1 MSDIGFSEFDFNALF
16 LSRHLIGVSACRAFF
31 SPTNLIIVQNQNSK
45 MYKTKSFFATA
56 VIAALALI
64 IGISSCKKNH
74 GNNHDMLNIDYPAA
88 YIVNGSSNNI
98 SVIKLSDN
106 TVTETIDLNGATYPH
121 HIYLNPA
128 KTKLAVAITSTD
140 LSGGHGGH
148 GGTPTGL
155 KVQIIDAVTGMIDKE
170 VALNKM
176 PHNAIFNPSGTEL
189 WMGQSDSA
197 QSQVLVYKT
206 SDWTLQNTINVG
218 AGLSEVTFSSDGSM
232 AFACNTDDG
241 TVSLIDAKNK
251 TMHATLT
258 VGQAPVGAWKASN
271 GKMYVDNETSQTISE
286 ITVSS
291 MSVTATINLGFKP
304 GYAAY
309 NSSNGEL
316 WVSDATN
323 GRIAYYTFDGSTW
336 NFQNNITT
344 GADAHAIAF
353 IADGSKAYVTNQGA
367 NTVSVID
374 VATHA
379 VTKTI
384 TAGTKPNGIAIKQ

>member
-1 MSDIGFSEFDFNALF
+1 MKI
-16 LSRHLIGVSACRAFF
+16 
-31 SPTNLIIVQNQNSK
+31 SK
-45 MYKTKSFFATA
+45 SIFATA
-56 VIAALALI
+56 AIAALALTVS
-64 IGISSCKKNH
+64 ISSCMKDH
-74 GNNHDMLNIDYPAA
+74 GDDHDMLNIDYPAA

-98 SVIKLSDN
+98 SVVKLSDN
-106 TVTETIDLNGATYPH
+106 TVTETISLNGATYPH
-121 HIYLNPA
+121 HIYLNLGN
-128 KTKLAVAITSTD
+128 TKLALAITSTD

-148 GGTPTGL
+148 SGTLTGL

-170 VALNKM
+170 IALNKM

-189 WMGQSDSA
+189 WIGQTDTI
-197 QSQVLVYKT
+197 QSQVLVYNT
-206 SDWTLQNTINVG
+206 SDWTLKNTINVG
-218 AGLSEVTFSSDGSM
+218 AGLSEVTFSSDGTM
-232 AFACNTDDG
+232 AFACNTMDG
-241 TVSLIDAKNK
+241 TVTLIDANNK
-251 TMHATLT
+251 MIHETLT
-258 VGQAPVGAWKASN
+258 VGQDPVGAWMASN

-323 GRIAYYTFDGSTW
+323 GKVEYYTFMSGSW
-336 NFQNNITT
+336 GSVGSIAT

-353 IADGSKAYVTNQGA
+353 TSNGSTAYVTNQGA

-384 TAGTKPNGIAIKQ
+384 SVGTKPNGIALKQ

>member
-1 MSDIGFSEFDFNALF
+1 LCFYQPDIFS
-16 LSRHLIGVSACRAFF
+16 HY
-31 SPTNLIIVQNQNSK
+31 SK
-45 MYKTKSFFATA
+45 SKTVKMKITKSIFATA
-56 VIAALALI
+56 AIAALALI
-64 IGISSCKKNH
+64 VSISSCKKEH
-74 GNNHDMLNIDYPAA
+74 DMDMLNIDYPAA
-88 YIVNGSSNNI
+88 YIVNGTSNNI
-98 SVIKLSDN
+98 SVIKLADN
-106 TVTETIDLNGATYPH
+106 TVTETISLNGATYPH
-121 HIYLNPA
+121 HVYLNPA
-128 KTKLAVAITSTD
+128 KTKLAVAITSID

-148 GGTPTGL
+148 GGTLAGL

-170 VALNKM
+170 IALNKM

-189 WMGQSDSA
+189 WVGQMDTM
-197 QSQVLVYKT
+197 QSQVLVYNT
-206 SDWTLQNTINVG
+206 SDWTLKNTINVG
-218 AGLSEVTFSSDGSM
+218 AGLSEITFSSDGTM
-232 AFACNTDDG
+232 AFACNTMDG
-241 TVSLIDAKNK
+241 TVSLIDANSK
-251 TMHATLT
+251 MIHATLT
-258 VGQAPVGAWKASN
+258 VGQDPVGAWTASN

-309 NSSNGEL
+309 STHHAEL

-323 GRIAYYTFDGSTW
+323 GKIAYYTFDGSNW
-336 NFQNNITT
+336 NLQNNITT

-353 IADGSKAYVTNQGA
+353 TANGSTAYVTNQGA

-384 TAGTKPNGIAIKQ
+384 SVGTKPNGIAIKQ

>member
-1 MSDIGFSEFDFNALF
+1 MKIRKLFS
-16 LSRHLIGVSACRAFF
+16 S
-31 SPTNLIIVQNQNSK
+31 IV
-45 MYKTKSFFATA
+45 AIA
-56 VIAALALI
+56 VITITASV
-64 IGISSCKKNH
+64 SSCKGDH
-74 GNNHDMLNIDYPAA
+74 GNEHDMLNIDYPAT

-98 SVIKLSDN
+98 SVIKISDDL
-106 TVTETIDLNGATYPH
+106 VKETIDLNGAAYPH

-148 GGTPTGL
+148 AGTPTGL
-155 KVQIIDAVTGMIDKE
+155 KVLIIDAVTGMIDKE
-170 VALNKM
+170 IALSKM
-176 PHNAIFNPSGTEL
+176 PHNAIFNSSGTEL
-189 WMGQSDSA
+189 WISQMDTV

-232 AFACNTDDG
+232 AFACNTMDG
-241 TVSLIDAKNK
+241 TVSVIDASSK
-251 TMHATLT
+251 MIHATLT
-258 VGQAPVGAWKASN
+258 VGQDPVGAWTASN
-271 GKMYVDNETSQTISE
+271 GKMFVDNETSQTISE

-323 GRIAYYTFDGSTW
+323 GKVAYYNFDGSNW
-336 NFQNNITT
+336 NLQNNIIT

-353 IADGSKAYVTNQGA
+353 TADGSKAYVTNQGA

-374 VATHA
+374 VTTHT

-384 TAGTKPNGIAIKQ
+384 SVGTKPNGIILKQ

>member
-1 MSDIGFSEFDFNALF
+1 MKI
-16 LSRHLIGVSACRAFF
+16 
-31 SPTNLIIVQNQNSK
+31 
-45 MYKTKSFFATA
+45 TKSILATA
-56 VIAALALI
+56 AIAALAVIL
-64 IGISSCKKNH
+64 GVSSCKKDH
-74 GNNHDMLNIDYPAA
+74 GNDHDMDMLNIDYPAA

-106 TVTETIDLNGATYPH
+106 TVTETIGLNGATYPH

-148 GGTPTGL
+148 GGTLTGL

-170 VALNKM
+170 IALNKM

-189 WMGQSDSA
+189 WVGQMDTM

-206 SDWTLQNTINVG
+206 SDWSLQNTINVG
-218 AGLSEVTFSSDGSM
+218 AGLSEVTFSSDGTM
-232 AFACNTDDG
+232 AFACNTMDG
-241 TVSLIDAKNK
+241 TVSLIDANSK
-251 TMHATLT
+251 MLHATLT
-258 VGQAPVGAWKASN
+258 VGQDPVGAWMASN
-271 GKMYVDNETSQTISE
+271 GKMFVDNETSQTISE

-309 NSSNGEL
+309 STHHSEL

-323 GRIAYYTFDGSTW
+323 GKIVRFSNSGGTWTNVGEIA
-336 NFQNNITT
+336 T
-344 GADAHAIAF
+344 GTDAHAIAF
-353 IADGSKAYVTNQGA
+353 TSNGEKAFVTNQGA

-374 VATHA
+374 VPNLT
-379 VTKTI
+379 VTNTI
-384 TAGTKPNGIAIKQ
+384 TVGTKPNGIAIKQ

>member
-1 MSDIGFSEFDFNALF
+1 MKKIKSLF
-16 LSRHLIGVSACRAFF
+16 A
-31 SPTNLIIVQNQNSK
+31 
-45 MYKTKSFFATA
+45 
-56 VIAALALI
+56 IAAIAAIALI
-64 IGISSCKKNH
+64 VGISSCKKDSDHNM
-74 GNNHDMLNIDYPAA
+74 DMLNIDYPAA
-88 YIVNGSSNNI
+88 YIVNGTSNNI

-106 TVTETIDLNGATYPH
+106 TVTETIGLNGATYPH
-121 HIYLNPA
+121 HIYFNPA

-148 GGTPTGL
+148 GGMLTGL

-170 VALNKM
+170 IALTKM

-189 WMGQSDSA
+189 WIGQMDTM
-197 QSQVLVYKT
+197 QSQVLVYNT
-206 SDWTLQNTINVG
+206 SDWTLKNTIDVG
-218 AGLSEVTFSSDGSM
+218 AGLSEVTFSFDGTM
-232 AFACNTDDG
+232 AFACNTMDG
-241 TVSLIDAKNK
+241 TVTLIDANSK
-251 TMHATLT
+251 MIHATLT
-258 VGQAPVGAWKASN
+258 VGQDPVGAWAASN

-309 NSSNGEL
+309 STHHSEL

-323 GRIAYYTFDGSTW
+323 GKVVRYSNSGGTW
-336 NFQNNITT
+336 TSVGDITT
-344 GADAHAIAF
+344 GTDAHAIAF
-353 IADGSKAYVTNQGA
+353 NATGEKAFVSNQGA

-374 VATHA
+374 VPNLT

-384 TAGTKPNGIAIKQ
+384 TVGTKPNGIAIKE

>member
-1 MSDIGFSEFDFNALF
+1 MKI
-16 LSRHLIGVSACRAFF
+16 
-31 SPTNLIIVQNQNSK
+31 
-45 MYKTKSFFATA
+45 TKLFFATVA
-56 VIAALALI
+56 IAALAFVL
-64 IGISSCKKNH
+64 GISSCKKDH
-74 GNNHDMLNIDYPAA
+74 GNDHDMDMLNIDYPAA
-88 YIVNGSSNNI
+88 YIVNGSYNNI

-106 TVTETIDLNGATYPH
+106 TVTETIGLNGATYPH

-148 GGTPTGL
+148 GGTLPGL

-170 VALNKM
+170 IVLNKM
-176 PHNAIFNPSGTEL
+176 PHNAIFNSTGTEL
-189 WMGQSDSA
+189 WLGQSDSV
-197 QSQVLVYKT
+197 QSQVLVYNT
-206 SDWTLQNTINVG
+206 SDWTLKNTINVG

-241 TVSLIDAKNK
+241 TVSLIDANNK
-251 TMHATLT
+251 MIHATLT
-258 VGQAPVGAWKASN
+258 VGQDPVGAWTASN

-304 GYAAY
+304 GYTAY
-309 NSSNGEL
+309 NSTNGEL

-323 GRIAYYTFDGSTW
+323 GKVAYYTFDGSNW
-336 NFQNNITT
+336 NLQNTITT

-353 IADGSKAYVTNQGA
+353 TANGSTAYVTNQGA

-374 VATHA
+374 VATHT

-384 TAGTKPNGIAIKQ
+384 SVGTKPNGIAIKQ

>member
-1 MSDIGFSEFDFNALF
+1 MKITKPIFTTAAIASL
-16 LSRHLIGVSACRAFF
+16 AFV
-31 SPTNLIIVQNQNSK
+31 L
-45 MYKTKSFFATA
+45 
-56 VIAALALI
+56 
-64 IGISSCKKNH
+64 GISSCMKDHNGH
-74 GNNHDMLNIDYPAA
+74 DMDMLNINYPAA

-98 SVIKLSDN
+98 SVIRLSDN
-106 TVTETIDLNGATYPH
+106 TVTETIGLNGATYPH

-148 GGTPTGL
+148 GGTLTGL

-170 VALNKM
+170 IALNKM

-189 WMGQSDSA
+189 WLGQSDSV

-241 TVSLIDAKNK
+241 TVTLIDANNK
-251 TMHATLT
+251 MLHTTLT
-258 VGQAPVGAWKASN
+258 VGQDPVGAWTASN
-271 GKMYVDNETSQTISE
+271 GKMFVDNETSQTISE

-309 NSSNGEL
+309 NSTNGEL

-323 GRIAYYTFDGSTW
+323 GKVAYYTFDGSNW
-336 NFQNNITT
+336 NLQNSIIT

-353 IADGSKAYVTNQGA
+353 TTDGNTAYVTNQGA
-367 NTVSVID
+367 KTVSVID
-374 VATHA
+374 VASHT

-384 TAGTKPNGIAIKQ
+384 SVGAKPNGIALKQ

>member
-1 MSDIGFSEFDFNALF
+1 
-16 LSRHLIGVSACRAFF
+16 
-31 SPTNLIIVQNQNSK
+31 
-45 MYKTKSFFATA
+45 
-56 VIAALALI
+56 
-64 IGISSCKKNH
+64 
-74 GNNHDMLNIDYPAA
+74 
-88 YIVNGSSNNI
+88 
-98 SVIKLSDN
+98 
-106 TVTETIDLNGATYPH
+106 
-121 HIYLNPA
+121 
-128 KTKLAVAITSTD
+128 
-140 LSGGHGGH
+140 
-148 GGTPTGL
+148 L
-155 KVQIIDAVTGMIDKE
+155 KAQIIDAVTGMIDKE
-170 VALNKM
+170 IALNKM

-189 WMGQSDSA
+189 WLGQSDSI
-197 QSQVLVYKT
+197 QSQVLVYNT
-206 SDWTLQNTINVG
+206 SDWSLKNTVNVG
-218 AGLSEVTFSSDGSM
+218 AGLSEVTFSSDGTM

-241 TVSLIDAKNK
+241 TVSLIDANSKMIH
-251 TMHATLT
+251 TTLT
-258 VGQAPVGAWKASN
+258 VGQDPVGAWTASN

-323 GRIAYYTFDGSTW
+323 GKVVYYTFDGTTW
-336 NFQNNITT
+336 NLQGNITT

-379 VTKTI
+379 VTATI
-384 TAGTKPNGIAIKQ
+384 NVGTKPNGIAIKQ

>member
-1 MSDIGFSEFDFNALF
+1 VAILKQLRGFPFYIFNQLF
-16 LSRHLIGVSACRAFF
+16 KKSIKMK
-31 SPTNLIIVQNQNSK
+31 NSK
-45 MYKTKSFFATA
+45 SIFACA
-56 VIAALALI
+56 AIAAIALVV
-64 IGISSCKKNH
+64 GISSCKKDH
-74 GNNHDMLNIDYPAA
+74 GNDHDMLNIDYPAA

-121 HIYLNPA
+121 HVYLNTA

-148 GGTPTGL
+148 GGTLTGL

-170 VALNKM
+170 IALNKM

-189 WMGQSDSA
+189 WMGQSDSV

-241 TVSLIDAKNK
+241 TVSLIDANNK
-251 TMHATLT
+251 MIHTTLT
-258 VGQAPVGAWKASN
+258 VGQDPVGAWAASN
-271 GKMYVDNETSQTISE
+271 GKMFVDNETSQTISE

-323 GRIAYYTFDGSTW
+323 GKVAYYTFDGSNW
-336 NFQNNITT
+336 NLQNNITT

-353 IADGSKAYVTNQGA
+353 TANGSTAYVTNQGA

-374 VATHA
+374 VASHT
-379 VTKTI
+379 VTKSI
-384 TAGTKPNGIAIKQ
+384 SVGTKPNGIAFKQ